1 MLKRIGGGLCATLC
15 ASMGLRLRRPS
26 SKPRW
31 RQPRRVS
38 VLEAALVR
46 AVMSLPVYVPYGVL
60 GIRPD
65 PTLAS
70 LVVWMNVG

>member
-1 MLKRIGGGLCATLC
+1 MVSVLLCATLC
-15 ASMGLRLRRPS
+15 ASMGLSLRLPS
-26 SKPRW
+26 SQPRW

-60 GIRPD
+60 GSSGPD
-65 PTLAS
+65 FGM